1 MSPLVLL
8 LLETSESAGVRFLD
22 FADKDEEEED
32 DEDEDE
38 DDNNDLEEIVLI
50 ALSPFD
56 LSRDFSS
63 PTEDLT
69 FEADDEDEDEDEIG
83 V

>member
-1 MSPLVLL
+1 MLL
-8 LLETSESAGVRFLD
+8 LFEACLLALEISESAGVRFLD
-22 FADKDEEEED
+22 FANED
-32 DEDEDE
+32 DEDEDDKDE
-38 DDNNDLEEIVLI
+38 DNDLEEIDLI

-63 PTEDLT
+63 PTEALP
-69 FEADDEDEDEDEIG
+69 FEADDDDEDEDEIG